1 MKNSV
6 IAGAWMAVWAIV
18 WAAGTA
24 MAEEPTNPLEAGGG
38 TQIYGP
44 EFDPALA
51 KGHVVFF
58 LYWGIEAGPNRACFA
73 RMAEMQTKY
82 APTGRFVVVASHV
95 LEFGESVKAFLK
107 KSGANFPVFQY
118 ARPSAA
124 KLAALRGTYGAAAGG
139 GQGTGVLPMAYLF
152 DHTGKLVAEGPPE
165 SLYAKVEALVRAAP
179 MPLPNSP
186 MIEGVDVQAC
196 RTQAMSLVPGK
207 PVAEAFK
214 ALSARA
220 KGTKP
225 DAAEAQALLNK
236 AQAWLA
242 GETQRLEALTADKPA
257 EALEPLRILAAT
269 TVGMP
274 EGKKPAELLAGLQKD
289 PNVAVLAKIVHAQ
302 AKLAK
307 AIQLGRDAKAIGP
320 AETVEIRRQGATL
333 KAQLDALR
341 KRTDLSPAL
350 AAEASAVTD
359 ALAEALSG
367 LPSR

>member
-1 MKNSV
+1 MT
-6 IAGAWMAVWAIV
+6 AWVIV

-24 MAEEPTNPLEAGGG
+24 MAQEPPTNPLEAGGG
-38 TQIYGP
+38 SQIYGP
-44 EFDPALA
+44 DFDPAAA

-58 LYWGIEAGPNRACFA
+58 LYWGIEAGPNRACFT
-73 RMAEMQTKY
+73 RMAEMQAKY
-82 APTGRFVVVASHV
+82 APTGRFVAVASHV
-95 LEFGESVKAFLK
+95 LEYAAPVRAFLK
-107 KSGANFPVFQY
+107 GSGANFPVFQY
-118 ARPSAA
+118 ARPPAA
-124 KLAALRGTYGAAAGG
+124 NLAPLQRSYGPGGT
-139 GQGTGVLPMAYLF
+139 GQGTGKIPMAYLF

-165 SLYAKVEALVRAAP
+165 GLYAKVEALVRAAP

-220 KGTKP
+220 KAAKP

-236 AQAWLA
+236 AQGWLA

-257 EALEPLRILAAT
+257 EALEPLRVLAAT
-269 TVGMP
+269 TAGMP
-274 EGKKPAELLAGLQKD
+274 EGKKPAELLAALQKD
-289 PNVAVLAKIVHAQ
+289 PNVAVLAKIAHAQ
-302 AKLAK
+302 VKLAK
-307 AIQLGRDAKAIGP
+307 AIQLGRDAKAIGA
-320 AETVEIRRQGATL
+320 AETVEVRRQGATL

-350 AAEASAVTD
+350 AAEASTVTD
-359 ALAEALSG
+359 ALADSLSG